1 MDRTVRKSHRKKRG
15 KSVDQ
20 NEETGYRC
28 IMIWVLQ
35 NSYFCQLLCC
45 KLIPGLITN
54 KYLHSPCGR
63 NFFEYFEKKII
74 QLLTR
79 KLQIPIFSKINGNT
93 LKIDGMQSHDLILN
107 LGFKVLQTGTPPP
120 PPSSIPPGYCI
131 ILVLWDSNRI

>member
-1 MDRTVRKSHRKKRG
+1 
-15 KSVDQ
+15 
-20 NEETGYRC
+20 
-28 IMIWVLQ
+28 MIWVLQ

-107 LGFKVLQTGTPPP
+107 LGFKVLQTGTPR
-120 PPSSIPPGYCI
+120 PPSSIPPR
-131 ILVLWDSNRI
+131 ILHNIGVMGQQQDLKPQPQTLNHLAKMTNGFMLI